1 MMQIR
6 RLNLW
11 MRQVQLLLLAALIG
25 VPAGAGDDGFQ
36 QVSGPC
42 GLSFPADHGP
52 HPDYRTEWWYY
63 TGNLTDPEGR
73 AFGFQLT
80 FFRSRLKPP
89 AHRRAWPQP
98 ASAWRS
104 DQVYLA
110 HAAVSDVAGRR
121 HLQAERMARPVLG
134 LAGAGM
140 VDGTVTIDLHAW
152 RATIAPDGHRLR
164 ADGDRFALDLELTPA
179 KPPVRHGEDGY
190 SRKGQSPER
199 ASCYYSFT
207 RLQASGTLSVD
218 GNRYRVGGSAWMDHE
233 FSTAP
238 LQPGITGWDWFSLQ
252 LSDQSELMVYLL
264 RQPDGSLNPASSGT
278 YVPPSGQP
286 RHLAHT
292 ELRVEPLSYWT
303 SPHSDARYPIEW
315 RITVAP
321 LELSLTV
328 AARLPD
334 QEMRTPGS
342 TDVTYWEGSVE
353 AEGTLGKVAVDG
365 LGYVELTGY
374 AQPFDAP
381 M

>member
-1 MMQIR
+1 MPTR
-6 RLNLW
+6 RFNYW
-11 MRQVQLLLLAALIG
+11 MQVQLLLLAALVV
-25 VPAGAGDDGFQ
+25 VPASAGDDGFV

-63 TGNLTDPEGR
+63 IGNVTDPEGR

-89 AHRRAWPQP
+89 ADRRQWPQP

-110 HAAVSDVAGRR
+110 HAAVSDVAGGR

-134 LAGAGM
+134 LAGAGI

-152 RATIAPDGHRLR
+152 QAVIAPDRHRLR
-164 ADGDRFALDLELTPA
+164 ADDNRFALDVDLTPT
-179 KPPVRHGEDGY
+179 KPPVRHGEEGY
-190 SRKGQSPER
+190 SRKGQAPER

-207 RLQASGTLSVD
+207 RLQAFGTISVD
-218 GNRYRVGGSAWMDHE
+218 GNPYQVSGSAWMDHE

-252 LSDQSELMVYLL
+252 LSDQTELMIYRL
-264 RQPDGSLNPASSGT
+264 RHPDGSINPASSGT
-278 YVPPSGQP
+278 YVLPSGQQ
-286 RHLAHT
+286 RHLRRT
-292 ELRVEPLSYWT
+292 DLQVESLSHWT
-303 SPHSDARYPIEW
+303 SPHSNARYPIAW

-342 TDVTYWEGSVE
+342 TDVTYWEGSVT
-353 AEGTLGKVAVDG
+353 AEGRLGKATVDG
-365 LGYVELTGY
+365 VGYVELTGY
-374 AQPFDAP
+374 AKPFDAP